1 MRASD
6 IYFTPDANQIKTV
19 KVPIGYEIKFV
30 PIGYNPNVFNE
41 GILTKNI
48 QDLNGNVIIN
58 LENPNEVNILG
69 KLLILGH
76 EVVSLDNNGKIDSKV
91 LPAISITSVTV
102 IPKAD
107 TLDELISEA
116 LIKHPE
122 GLQEGDVIICVD
134 GNIEGSYIVT
144 SPELTASDDLT
155 KLAISELPEA
165 TTSSL
170 GGVTLVSG
178 ATDAQ
183 VYNAQQIND
192 IITAQTNLINN
203 LQEQLNLLV
212 EKVTQLETE
221 KVNYKKL
228 TQEEYNLL
236 PKPLPDNTLYR
247 VTQS

>member
-1 MRASD
+1 M
-6 IYFTPDANQIKTV
+6 
-19 KVPIGYEIKFV
+19 

-212 EKVTQLETE
+212 KKVTQLETE